1 MNEWKLEGVE
11 NGISKSFCASQVI
24 SSLQCCYLHMQIK
37 HKRRVSA
44 RQNNGLGSHKQACL
58 SNLLKFTLRYTRKQ
72 PSNQQL
78 RHRLHPCDHCRK
90 AAHLHSYGD
99 WKAFQRHPLTHQPPH
114 YIHKHHPASLLS
126 THRVSTWAGGGRTSD
141 FRNLFRTP
149 TVSADGNNQQSSCYW
164 SIIL

>member
-99 WKAFQRHPLTHQPPH
+99 WKAFQRHLPTTYTNTTQ
-114 YIHKHHPASLLS
+114 
-126 THRVSTWAGGGRTSD
+126 RVCCLPTVSQLELGGGRTSD